1 MSAPFIK
8 NGPIVNIFTDIDSN
22 GNPVLRIQYA
32 SGKCG
37 YVTNNGIT
45 SGNNNNEV
53 INIFG
58 TRTITLNTFADL
70 QEYNFKSGV
79 PIDINIL
86 NDENKVQQNTAY
98 SWTGTTLK
106 WRAEV
111 VDDFQ
116 PTI

>member
-1 MSAPFIK
+1 MSAPFTK
-8 NGPIVNIFTDIDSN
+8 NGPIVNIFTDIDPN
-22 GNPVLRIQYA
+22 GSPMLKVQYA

-37 YVTNNGIT
+37 YVTSNGIT
-45 SGNNNNEV
+45 SGNNNEV

-70 QEYNFKSGV
+70 QAYNFKSGV
-79 PIDINIL
+79 PIDINVL
-86 NDENKVQQNTAY
+86 NDEDKGQQNTAY
-98 SWTGTTLK
+98 AWTGTTLK

>member
-8 NGPIVNIFTDIDSN
+8 NGPIVNIFTDIDKN
-22 GNPVLRIQYA
+22 GSPVLKVQYA

-37 YVTNNGIT
+37 YVTSNGIT
-45 SGNNNNEV
+45 SGNNDTEV

-79 PIDINIL
+79 PIDINVL
-86 NDENKVQQNTAY
+86 NDEDKGQQNTAY
-98 SWTGTTLK
+98 AWTGTTLK

-111 VDDFQ
+111 NDVWQ